1 MSDISELI
9 QKYLSG
15 AERAAEDA
23 YEAQLRAEGAQMVL
37 LEILADLREDQP
49 GDEA

>member
-1 MSDISELI
+1 MLNIEDLI

-37 LEILADLREDQP
+37 REILADLKADQP